1 MKKMPRKK
9 AKQTKKGQKKG
20 GIEPLKRLN
29 NWLRFS
35 VFAADG
41 IAVLSWII
49 FKYQLIYLVAIVFLV
64 LIARIGA
71 LLFITQKV
79 KTKNGAKCM

>member
-1 MKKMPRKK
+1 MP
-9 AKQTKKGQKKG
+9 QKKNKNINKKLKNPK
-20 GIEPLKRLN
+20 IEYLKRLN

-41 IAVLSWII
+41 IAILSWII
-49 FKYQLIYLVAIVFLV
+49 FKYDITYLIAVIFLV

-71 LLFITQKV
+71 LLYISGKYQK
-79 KTKNGAKCM
+79 KK